1 MIRNYHSSGQRCTHW
16 HTLLIAS
23 SAGVL
28 PQTVALIGV
37 KHCILWMRSIG
48 VNPTDRHQ
56 PQTRWVTILVM
67 IFFISSFTQ
76 MLHMATESCQGHSS
90 LCECASGAM
99 STLGYRH
106 LPWPQNSSELLFLPN
121 KLQALVTKRT
131 GNQTGGRAKRALQVV
146 NGQCWS

>member
-28 PQTVALIGV
+28 PQTIALIGV
-37 KHCILWMRSIG
+37 KHCILWIRSIG

-67 IFFISSFTQ
+67 IFFHIPIYPDVTYGNWVMSGPLFPMWMCLWGYEHTWLQ
-76 MLHMATESCQGHSS
+76 ASS
-90 LCECASGAM
+90 LTPERKWVALSTKQIAS
-99 STLGYRH
+99 
-106 LPWPQNSSELLFLPN
+106 SSHKVDRQSN
-121 KLQALVTKRT
+121 WRQ
-131 GNQTGGRAKRALQVV
+131 
-146 NGQCWS
+146 GQESAPSG